1 MITRAHSPII
11 TPGVVETAK
20 GAGGKKYKA
29 CVVFC
34 LLAVKRWFHKQALR
48 ELWDQELHHVRAVAC
63 EVVAKR
69 ILEGEKDLEYLL
81 QEVLLK
87 RYSILVSGEETAPA
101 NVIERAVD
109 LHAVRVIGSSGER
122 RPIPGIVNR
131 VN

>member
-20 GAGGKKYKA
+20 GAGGEKYKA

-34 LLAVKRWFHKQALR
+34 LLAVKRWFRKQALR

-63 EVVAKR
+63 EVVAKH

-109 LHAVRVIGSSGER
+109 LHALRVIGSSGEW
-122 RPIPGIVNR
+122 RPIPEIVNR